1 VRPPESA
8 AEQEGFPV
16 RIEDYALI
24 GDLETSALVG
34 RNGSVDWLCLPRFDS
49 ASCFTALLGE
59 EKHGCWLIAPTEGVR
74 SVLRRYREGTLVL
87 ETDFETA
94 DGAVR
99 VIDFM
104 PPREGGAPQLMRIVQ
119 GLRGRVPMRMQLI
132 IRFGY
137 GLNVPWVERV
147 PDGLVAQAG
156 PDAVHLSTPVVLRGE
171 NLSTVAEFT
180 VQEGASERFVLSWF
194 PSYERPGR
202 TEDAHAA
209 LARTEAWW
217 REWSDR
223 CTYHG
228 EYRDEVLT
236 SLIVLKALTDQVT
249 GAIVAAP
256 TTSLPEDLGGE
267 RNWDYRYTWLR
278 DSVLTLNAL
287 LVGGYTDEALAFSD
301 VVFRATAGQPDQAQ
315 IMYGLAGERRLEEYK
330 LDWLPGYEGSKPVR
344 VGNAAAGQFQLD
356 VYGEVVGVGW
366 AVAMAVGE
374 FSERLWRQLRG
385 LLDYLETAWQEP
397 DDGMWEA
404 RGPRRHYTQSKVMAW
419 LAFDRAI
426 ALSKRFKLEGPL
438 QRWEQVRAQIH
449 DEILEQAYDP
459 QRRTFTQSYGS
470 TALDAGVL
478 TVGLVGLLEPTDDRF
493 TTTIDAVR
501 RELGH
506 EGFISRYSTD
516 VTDDGLAGSEG
527 QFLACSFWLVEA
539 LALNGRQAE
548 ARELF
553 ERLLAL
559 RNDLGLYAEEYD
571 VAHGRQVGNFPQ
583 AFTHLA
589 LISAARVL
597 SGERAGTRSMPPAP
611 LPRMPA
617 PPHRPAPMKPR

>member
-1 VRPPESA
+1 
-8 AEQEGFPV
+8 V

-59 EKHGCWLIAPTEGVR
+59 ERHGRWLIAPAGEVR
-74 SVLRRYREGTLVL
+74 SVSRRYQEGTLVL

-94 DGAVR
+94 DGTVR

-104 PPREGGAPQLMRIVQ
+104 PPREGGAPQLVRIVS

-137 GLNVPWVERV
+137 GLNVPWVQRV

-156 PDAVHLSTPVVLRGE
+156 PDAVHLSTPVGLHGE
-171 NLSTVAEFT
+171 NLTTVAEFT
-180 VQEGASERFVLSWF
+180 VQEGASERFVLNWF
-194 PSYERPGR
+194 PSYARPGR

-209 LARTEAWW
+209 LARTQAWW
-217 REWSDR
+217 QEWSER
-223 CTYHG
+223 CTYRG

-287 LVGGYTDEALAFSD
+287 LAGGYTDEALAFSD
-301 VVFRATAGQPDQAQ
+301 AVFRATAGQPDQAQ

-366 AVAMAVGE
+366 AVATALGQ
-374 FSERLWRQLRG
+374 FPERLWRQLCG
-385 LLDYLETAWQEP
+385 LMDYLESAWQEP

-426 ALSKRFKLEGPL
+426 ALSNRFKLGGPV
-438 QRWEQVRAQIH
+438 QRWEQIRAQIR
-449 DEILEQAYDP
+449 DEILERAYDP

-493 TTTIDAVR
+493 TGTIDAVR
-501 RELGH
+501 RELGR

-539 LALNGRQAE
+539 LALNGRDAE

-571 VAHGRQVGNFPQ
+571 VARGRQVGNFPQ

-589 LISAARVL
+589 LINAARVL
-597 SGERAGTRSMPPAP
+597 SGERAGTRSTPPAP

-617 PPHRPAPMKPR
+617 PPLRRPAPVKPTRP

>member
-1 VRPPESA
+1 M
-8 AEQEGFPV
+8 

-24 GDLETSALVG
+24 GDLQTSALVG

-59 EKHGCWLIAPTEGVR
+59 EKHGRWLIAPAGEVRGV
-74 SVLRRYREGTLVL
+74 SRRYREGTLIL

-104 PPREGGAPQLMRIVQ
+104 PPRDGGAPQLMRIVQ

-137 GLNVPWVERV
+137 GLIVPWVQRV
-147 PDGLVAQAG
+147 PDGIVAQAG
-156 PDAVHLSTPVVLRGE
+156 PDAVHLSTPVELHGE
-171 NLSTVAEFT
+171 NLTTVAELT
-180 VQEGASERFVLSWF
+180 VHEGSSERFGLSWF

-202 TEDAHAA
+202 VEDAHAA
-209 LARTEAWW
+209 LARTQAWW
-217 REWSDR
+217 REWSER
-223 CTYHG
+223 CTYRG
-228 EYRDEVLT
+228 EYRDDVLT

-256 TTSLPEDLGGE
+256 TTSLPEDIGGE

-278 DSVLTLNAL
+278 DAVLTLNAL
-287 LVGGYTDEALAFSD
+287 LAGGYTDEALAFGD
-301 VVFRATAGQPDQAQ
+301 AVFRATAGQPQQAQ
-315 IMYGLAGERRLEEYK
+315 IMYGIAGERRLEEYE
-330 LDWLPGYEGSKPVR
+330 LDWLPGYEGSRPVR

-366 AVAMAVGE
+366 AVAMAVGHLPE
-374 FSERLWRQLRG
+374 PLWRQLRQ
-385 LLDYLETAWQEP
+385 LLDYLESAWQEP

-404 RGPRRHYTQSKVMAW
+404 RGTRRHYTQSKVMAW

-426 ALSKRFKLEGPL
+426 ALSKRFGLDAPVR
-438 QRWEQVRAQIH
+438 RWKRIRSQIH
-449 DEILEQAYDP
+449 DEILERAYDP
-459 QRRTFTQSYGS
+459 QRNTFTQSYGS
-470 TALDAGVL
+470 TALDAGAL
-478 TVGLVGLLEPTDDRF
+478 MVGLVGLLEPTDDRF
-493 TTTIDAVR
+493 TKTIDAVH

-506 EGFISRYSTD
+506 DGFISRYSTD
-516 VTDDGLAGSEG
+516 VTDDGLSGSEG

-539 LALNGRQAE
+539 LALNGREAE

-553 ERLLAL
+553 ERLRAL

-571 VAHGRQVGNFPQ
+571 VARGRQVGNFPQ

-589 LISAARVL
+589 LINAARIL
-597 SGERAGTRSMPPAP
+597 SGERIGTRSTPPAP
-611 LPRMPA
+611 LPRLPT
-617 PPHRPAPMKPR
+617 PTPRRPAPAKLRRP

>member
-1 VRPPESA
+1 M
-8 AEQEGFPV
+8 

-24 GDLETSALVG
+24 GDLQTSALVG

-59 EKHGCWLIAPTEGVR
+59 EKHGRWLIAPAGEVR
-74 SVLRRYREGTLVL
+74 VVSRRYREGTLVL

-94 DGAVR
+94 DGTAR

-104 PPREGGAPQLMRIVQ
+104 PPRDGGAPQLMRIVQ

-137 GLNVPWVERV
+137 GLIVPWVQRV
-147 PDGLVAQAG
+147 PDGIVAQAG
-156 PDAVHLSTPVVLRGE
+156 PDAVHLSTPVEVHGE
-171 NLSTVAEFT
+171 NLTTVAEFT
-180 VQEGASERFVLSWF
+180 VHEGTSERFGLSWF
-194 PSYERPGR
+194 PSYERPGHA
-202 TEDAHAA
+202 EDAHAA
-209 LARTEAWW
+209 LARTQAWW
-217 REWSDR
+217 REWSER
-223 CTYHG
+223 CTYRG
-228 EYRDEVLT
+228 EYSDDVLT

-249 GAIVAAP
+249 GAVVAAP
-256 TTSLPEDLGGE
+256 TTSLPEDIGGE

-278 DSVLTLNAL
+278 DAVLTLNAL
-287 LVGGYTDEALAFSD
+287 LAGGYTDEALAFSD
-301 VVFRATAGQPDQAQ
+301 AVFRATAGQPQQAQ
-315 IMYGLAGERRLEEYK
+315 IMYGIAGERRLEEYE
-330 LDWLPGYEGSKPVR
+330 LDWLPGYEGSRPVR

-366 AVAMAVGE
+366 AVAMARGQFPE
-374 FSERLWRQLRG
+374 PLWRQVRQ
-385 LLDYLETAWQEP
+385 LLDYLESVWQKP

-404 RGPRRHYTQSKVMAW
+404 RGTRRHYTQSKVMAW

-426 ALSKRFKLEGPL
+426 ALSKRFGLEAPV
-438 QRWEQVRAQIH
+438 QRWKRIRGQIR
-449 DEILEQAYDP
+449 DEILERAYDP
-459 QRRTFTQSYGS
+459 QRNTFTQSYGS
-470 TALDAGVL
+470 TALDAGAL
-478 TVGLVGLLEPTDDRF
+478 MVGLVGLLEPTDDRF

-506 EGFISRYSTD
+506 DGFISRYSTD
-516 VTDDGLAGSEG
+516 VTDDGLSGSEG

-539 LALNGRQAE
+539 LALNGREAE

-571 VAHGRQVGNFPQ
+571 VARGRQVGNFPQ

-589 LISAARVL
+589 LIGAARVL
-597 SGERAGTRSMPPAP
+597 SGEQIGTRSTPPAP
-611 LPRMPA
+611 LSGLPTPTPRGPA
-617 PPHRPAPMKPR
+617 PVKLRRP

>member
-1 VRPPESA
+1 M
-8 AEQEGFPV
+8 

-24 GDLETSALVG
+24 GDLQTSALVG

-49 ASCFTALLGE
+49 ASCFTALLGD
-59 EKHGCWLIAPTEGVR
+59 EKHGRWLISPAGEVR
-74 SVLRRYREGTLVL
+74 SVSRRYREGTLVL

-94 DGAVR
+94 DGTAR

-104 PPREGGAPQLMRIVQ
+104 PPRDGGAPQLMRIVQ

-137 GLNVPWVERV
+137 GLSVPWVQRV
-147 PDGLVAQAG
+147 PGGIAAQAG
-156 PDAVHLSTPVVLRGE
+156 PDAVHLSTPVELHGQD
-171 NLSTVAEFT
+171 LTTVAEFT
-180 VQEGASERFVLSWF
+180 VQEGSSERFGLSWF
-194 PSYERPGR
+194 PSYERPVR
-202 TEDAHAA
+202 TEDADAA
-209 LARTEAWW
+209 LARTQAWW
-217 REWSDR
+217 REWSER
-223 CTYHG
+223 CTYRG

-236 SLIVLKALTDQVT
+236 SLVVLKALTDQVT

-287 LVGGYTDEALAFSD
+287 LAGGYTDEALAFSD
-301 VVFRATAGQPDQAQ
+301 AVFRATAGQPEQAQ
-315 IMYGLAGERRLEEYK
+315 IMYGIAGERRLEEYE
-330 LDWLPGYEGSKPVR
+330 LDWLPGYEGSRPVR

-366 AVAMAVGE
+366 AVAMALGQL
-374 FSERLWRQLRG
+374 SERLWRQLRE
-385 LLDYLETAWQEP
+385 LLDYLESAWHQP

-426 ALSKRFKLEGPL
+426 ALSKRFELEGPL
-438 QRWEQVRAQIH
+438 GRWEEIRAQIH
-449 DEILEQAYDP
+449 DEILERAYDP

-470 TALDAGVL
+470 AALDAGAL
-478 TVGLVGLLEPTDDRF
+478 TVGLVGLLDPADDRF

-506 EGFISRYSTD
+506 DGFISRYSTD
-516 VTDDGLAGSEG
+516 VTDDGLSGSEG

-539 LALNGRQAE
+539 LALNGRETE

-571 VAHGRQVGNFPQ
+571 VARGRQVGNFPQ

-597 SGERAGTRSMPPAP
+597 SGERVGTRSAPPGP
-611 LPRMPA
+611 LPRMPMPA
-617 PPHRPAPMKPR
+617 PRRPAPVKLRRA